1 MLRTKI
7 RVYVALQA
15 HCGTPLSGGGPGGV
29 RWVRTWHQLYAL
41 AVLFLV
47 LFLAIEAEV
56 TGVRSQV

>member
-1 MLRTKI
+1 M
-7 RVYVALQA
+7 AL
-15 HCGTPLSGGGPGGV
+15 LSGGGPGGV

-56 TGVRSQV
+56 IGLRSQV